1 MPSLSNRQRQ
11 ILTFVQN
18 YHDEHRF
25 MPSVREI
32 QDACSLSSTSVVD
45 YNLRILAREGHIRRS
60 PDISRGLELVDAPR
74 NMQVDVF
81 SVPLLGSIAAGQPIP
96 VPLTES
102 WRNVDEYVQLPPNM
116 AVRGPQQVFALRVR
130 GYSMI
135 DALIDDGDLI
145 VLRHGGDVHQGDL
158 VAAWVV
164 PQEEAT
170 LKRFYREG
178 NNVRLQPANAQFAP
192 IILPAIDVEIHGTVI
207 AVIRHLD

>member
-1 MPSLSNRQRQ
+1 
-11 ILTFVQN
+11 
-18 YHDEHRF
+18 
-25 MPSVREI
+25 
-32 QDACSLSSTSVVD
+32 
-45 YNLRILAREGHIRRS
+45 
-60 PDISRGLELVDAPR
+60 
-74 NMQVDVF
+74 
-81 SVPLLGSIAAGQPIP
+81 
-96 VPLTES
+96 
-102 WRNVDEYVQLPPNM
+102 
-116 AVRGPQQVFALRVR
+116 
-130 GYSMI
+130 MI